1 MRGPVWLPVNYL
13 LAETLRVYHRYLGD
27 SFTVEFPTGSGTQVT
42 LAQAADE
49 LANRVIGIFLRRE
62 DGTRPVFG
70 SYRLIQQEW
79 SDTLL
84 FHEYFHGETGAGL
97 GASHQTGWT
106 GLVADLI
113 LRRGLP
119 R

>member
-1 MRGPVWLPVNYL
+1 
-13 LAETLRVYHRYLGD
+13 VYHRYLGD
-27 SFTVEFPTGSGTQVT
+27 GFRVEFPTGSGTELT
-42 LAQAADE
+42 LAEVADE
-49 LANRVIGIFLRRE
+49 LARRLVGIFLRRA

-70 SYRLIQQEW
+70 SYRLLQEDW
-79 SDTLL
+79 GDALL
-84 FHEYFHGETGAGL
+84 FHEYFHAETGAGL